1 MSTFADGWLTAAAI
15 RRLTRCGAALLISA
29 GLFAQPSRAVP
40 ITYELDDVGAIAS
53 GTFAGTPFSN
63 ASVILTFEAD
73 TTTVVPFTV
82 QGSKGPV
89 TGYVNLVGTGT
100 VTVIDANATVIGGG
114 TFLPSAGIFVSVD
127 GTNGAVGIG
136 SFGVPPGNPSFPGQV
151 AYPVG
156 MLLAANNVMTTY
168 DLKSDVNLPGF
179 AISCV
184 GFPATV
190 CPAGIAL
197 ATTAGDLIL
206 DHQTIADAVF
216 SARVQTVTPF
226 SNLTARAEID
236 DNRFAL
242 EGRFTLGATSNGISP
257 LSEAVTLRVDSYSAT
272 IPPGSFT
279 RGKEGGYKFKG
290 KIADVRLEFS
300 VKAGSPSAYTFH
312 VEAAG
317 AGIPQSATPPS
328 VTLTIGDDS
337 GTATAST
344 ERD

>member
-1 MSTFADGWLTAAAI
+1 MATIARGWLTSDCVT
-15 RRLTRCGAALLISA
+15 RLSAALLILTG
-29 GLFAQPSRAVP
+29 GLAQPATAVP

-89 TGYVNLVGTGT
+89 TGYVNLVGVGT

-136 SFGVPPGNPSFPGQV
+136 SFGVPPGNPNFPGQV
-151 AYPVG
+151 AYPAG
-156 MLLAANNVMTTY
+156 MLLAANNVMTSY
-168 DLKSDVNLPGF
+168 DLKSDVSLPGF

-190 CPAGIAL
+190 CPVGIAL

-226 SNLTARAEID
+226 SSLTAEAEVGAR
-236 DNRFAL
+236 RFEV
-242 EGRFTLGATSNGISP
+242 EGHFSLGTTSNGINP
-257 LSEAVTLRVDSYSAT
+257 LSEAVTLQLDSYSVT

-279 RGKEGGYKFKG
+279 RSKLGGYEFKG
-290 KIADVRLEFS
+290 KIADVRLRFFL
-300 VKAGSPSAYTFH
+300 KADSPATYRFQ
-312 VEAAG
+312 VEGAG
-317 AGIPQSATPPS
+317 AGLPE
-328 VTLTIGDDS
+328 LTNPLTVEMTVGDDS
-337 GTATAST
+337 GAATVIS
-344 ERD
+344 EDR